1 MSSEKERRATMD
13 RRRQENGP
21 PDGWR
26 ERRRSVE
33 RRRPEVREIL
43 FAEWLSCFRH
53 RLEKEAKRA

>member
-1 MSSEKERRATMD
+1 MGKVNEKRAVMD
-13 RRRQENGP
+13 RRCQENGP

-43 FAEWLSCFRH
+43 FAEWLSYLRH
-53 RLEKEAKRA
+53 RLEKNAQSA

>member
-1 MSSEKERRATMD
+1 MGKVNEERAATD

-26 ERRRSVE
+26 ERRKSVE

-43 FAEWLSCFRH
+43 FAEWLSHLRH
-53 RLEKEAKRA
+53 RLEKEAQRA